1 MNLGALIPLLK
12 LAQDT
17 GLVET
22 DKTTTTTT
30 IFEEIRPKK
39 ITPGTIT
46 VNLEPGVVS
55 SYEERERVKKVL
67 RE

>member
-17 GLVET
+17 GLLE
-22 DKTTTTTT
+22 KGPTTTTT

-39 ITPGTIT
+39 VEPGTIT
-46 VNLEPGVVS
+46 VNLKPGV
-55 SYEERERVKKVL
+55 YEAYQERERTKKVA
-67 RE
+67 REV

>member
-12 LAQDT
+12 LAQDS

-22 DKTTTTTT
+22 KIKRTT
-30 IFEEIRPKK
+30 IFETIRPKK
-39 ITPGTIT
+39 FKPGTIT

-55 SYEERERVKKVL
+55 SYVERERVKKVL
-67 RE
+67 R

>member
-12 LAQDT
+12 LAQDV
-17 GLVET
+17 GLMET
-22 DKTTTTTT
+22 KKTT
-30 IFEEIRPKK
+30 IFETIRPKK

-46 VNLEPGVVS
+46 VNLDPGVAW
-55 SYEERERVKKVL
+55 SYRERERTKRAL